1 MSSTLPPLRTTA
13 IRESVVDLLR
23 GALLEGRFAPGE
35 SLSEPALASQLGISR
50 GPVREALLV
59 LQQEGLVT
67 HAQNR
72 GFAVM
77 ALGPGDRQAMV
88 KVRIPL
94 EALALELAKPV
105 VQAADLLELE
115 AAIDRMVSTYLTD
128 SAITARDDLAFHE
141 RLWELTGNSWLLI
154 ALRRITKPFFMH
166 TMMYRARTEQLDVA
180 TYERQHRDYMA
191 FLRGETDMS
200 AEECVR
206 SHLRL
211 YEDVAKSA

>member
-1 MSSTLPPLRTTA
+1 MSPSLPTLRTAA

-23 GALLEGRFAPGE
+23 EALLEGRFAPGE

-88 KVRIPL
+88 KVRMPL
-94 EALALELAKPV
+94 EVLALELAKPLV
-105 VQAADLLELE
+105 TAQDLVELE
-115 AAIDRMVSTYLTD
+115 QMLERMVATYLSD
-128 SAITARDDLAFHE
+128 PAITAREDLAFHD
-141 RLWELTGNSWLLI
+141 RLWELTANSWLLI

-166 TMMYRARTEQLDVA
+166 TIMYRSRTEQLDVG
-180 TYERQHRDYMA
+180 TYEQQHRDYIA
-191 FLRGETDMS
+191 FLRGDGSLS

-206 SHLRL
+206 SHLRM
-211 YEDVAKSA
+211 YEQGMAG